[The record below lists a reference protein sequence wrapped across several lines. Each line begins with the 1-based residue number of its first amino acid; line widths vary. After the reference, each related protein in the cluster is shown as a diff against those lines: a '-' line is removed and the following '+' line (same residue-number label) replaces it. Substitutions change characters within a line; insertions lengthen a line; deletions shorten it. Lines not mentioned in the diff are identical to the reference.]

1 MRSMKRQQGVTA
13 IGWLIILGLIG
24 FFVLLTLKMVPSY
37 LEYYK
42 IVSTLESL
50 QEESGISSAGE
61 IRKLIERRFDISYVE
76 TISHKDV
83 RIKSAGRGFQV
94 RAKYDSRQHLFGNVF
109 VVMEFEKQVLVRGR

>member
-50 QEESGISSAGE
+50 ESESGMSSPRDISN
-61 IRKLIERRFDISYVE
+61 LIERRFDISFVN
-76 TISHKDV
+76 TISHRDV
-83 RIKSAGRGFQV
+83 RIQSAGQFYRV
-94 RAKYDSRQHLFGNVF
+94 TAKYNSIVPLFYNVS
-109 VVMEFEKQVLVRGR
+109 VLMAFEKQVMVRRH